1 MRRALLSLAV
11 LAALIAA
18 AVPSAATAQPTPPD
32 PIAPALR
39 GTPVLAR
46 DDAHRV
52 TLHVRFDRALPRRF
66 DGEPLATAS
75 IDGRIA
81 SLAPVTGRPG
91 CYTAEAWIAA
101 TDPGRLVTVS
111 VSTEGSA
118 PATVT
123 ALVAIAAPRRAHAGG
138 APARC

>member
-1 MRRALLSLAV
+1 MRRALLSLAT

-18 AVPSAATAQPTPPD
+18 ALPSAATAQPAPPD

-39 GTPVLAR
+39 GTPVLVR

-52 TLHVRFDRALPRRF
+52 TLHVRFARALPRRF
-66 DGEPLATAS
+66 DGETLATAA
-75 IDGRIA
+75 IDRRIA
-81 SLAPVTGRPG
+81 SLARVAGRAG

-101 TDPGRLVTVS
+101 TEPGRLVTVS

-123 ALVAIAAPRRAHAGG
+123 ALVAIEARAAPNR
-138 APARC
+138 APAPMRC